1 MLGSMGIKGRVL
13 YHISY
18 GTTLGFLAIDGVISC
33 CQPKCWLT
41 VVGWIT
47 KFGCDWICGTGTLTC
62 TIGVFVVI
70 GGREV
75 LNSFLI
81 NWFSLSSTKG

>member
-1 MLGSMGIKGRVL
+1 
-13 YHISY
+13 
-18 GTTLGFLAIDGVISC
+18 
-33 CQPKCWLT
+33 
-41 VVGWIT
+41 
-47 KFGCDWICGTGTLTC
+47 
-62 TIGVFVVI
+62 VFVVI